1 VTSGSLNS
9 GSKWTQLSRTELRMV
24 TDKPEYG
31 ENYVNDFK
39 IHFSVLEDLIPE
51 SCKDIKISVYRQ
63 ENEMNPREPAKATN
77 LNMQLEMARTIIS
90 RKLFVEMKSVLKI
103 TMQVKIE
110 LPMDIAI
117 PLFKESEVTLGVVR
131 LSSYALHQHRSSFIS
146 AMKCQPYAEL
156 LYSFCTNSGQTLSL
170 EQLFASRISIGVA
183 QALLSLW
190 HQERYDYMSE
200 TLQMLRE
207 EFAMSLKDQEIKIR
221 SNLQGG
227 ETLEEKIGILFEP
240 FRQAIEVID
249 EVFNSSIENT
259 SMVLANC
266 DNACKGEKLINN
278 VLNAKVGGG
287 VLRRSVW
294 KKITAWQY
302 CTTNLNVHLVT
313 SKHFTF
319 SDLMLGCESGSGL
332 HYIPSI
338 TLGVPAAHELK
349 FHDGGL
355 RKIFGEVSEI
365 DQKLRWMQAF
375 QSPNLEGLKALF
387 TSHPKEAQSLFGI
400 RYLMVSKEDLASV
413 FKRKF
418 ELAKRIDICGSQALG
433 CAITS
438 IKTICVLASQV
449 DGRKYMDILARS
461 LKIGFLVMFESMLST
476 QGDELGMIEDMDM
489 AVLWLSLVTLRL
501 VTTPKCLKDLSCT
514 LNEQNLH
521 NDVESKSSK
530 IFTTE
535 GKAIYTGAGDSITCR
550 RDSVKFHF
558 YLTDQSKMFL
568 VVLLVWETCGGSG
581 NSTKR
586 SCCCDGC
593 I

>member
-1 VTSGSLNS
+1 MTSGTMNS

-39 IHFSVLEDLIPE
+39 IHFSVVEDLIPE

-90 RKLFVEMKSVLKI
+90 RKLFSDMKSVLKI
-103 TMQVKIE
+103 SMQVKIE

-131 LSSYALHQHRSSFIS
+131 LSSYALHQHRSSFVS
-146 AMKCQPYAEL
+146 AMKCEPYAEL

-170 EQLFASRISIGVA
+170 EQLFASRLSVGVA

-190 HQERYDYMSE
+190 HQERYDYMTE

-221 SNLQGG
+221 SSLQGG
-227 ETLEEKIGILFEP
+227 ETLEEKIGTLFEP

-259 SMVLANC
+259 SIVLANC
-266 DNACKGEKLINN
+266 DNACKGEKLVNN

-302 CTTNLNVHLVT
+302 CTTNLNLHLVT
-313 SKHFTF
+313 SKHFSF
-319 SDLMLGCESGSGL
+319 NDLIHGCESASGL

-355 RKIFGEVSEI
+355 RKIFSDISEL

-375 QSPNLEGLKALF
+375 QSPNVEELKALF
-387 TSHPKEAQSLFGI
+387 TSHPREAQSLFGV
-400 RYLMVSKEDLASV
+400 RYLLASKEDLAYV
-413 FKRKF
+413 LKKKF

-433 CAITS
+433 CAVTS
-438 IKTICVLASQV
+438 VKTICILASQV

-501 VTTPKCLKDLSCT
+501 VMTPKSQQDLNCT
-514 LNEQNLH
+514 SIEPKSRNEI
-521 NDVESKSSK
+521 ESKSSK
-530 IFTTE
+530 TFTVE
-535 GKAIYTGAGDSITCR
+535 GKAVYTGSGDSITCR
-550 RDSVKFHF
+550 RDKVRTHC
-558 YLTDQSKMFL
+558 
-568 VVLLVWETCGGSG
+568 LLV
-581 NSTKR
+581 
-586 SCCCDGC
+586 
-593 I
+593 